1 MQSFLVAAV
10 SGNCIYHSSLDG
22 SPRA

>member
-10 SGNCIYHSSLDG
+10 SGNYIYHSSFKGLVV
-22 SPRA
+22 